1 MTVDQSAFRAV
12 LGRFASGV
20 TVVTAVDRRGRDV
33 GMTVSA
39 FSSVSLEPP
48 LIMMCIAHDASI
60 YNALSKAECFI
71 VNVLS
76 AGQEAIARRFAETEG
91 NRFSGLGYDRGQNGA
106 IVLQDVLGFIE
117 CNVFDRHEA
126 GDHDIIIGSVEAV
139 HWADGRPLLY
149 YRGGYAQ
156 LER

>member
-1 MTVDQSAFRAV
+1 MSVDQSAFRAV
-12 LGRFASGV
+12 LGRFATGV

-48 LIMMCIAHDASI
+48 LVMICIGHEASA
-60 YNALSKAECFI
+60 YAALSKATSFT
-71 VNVLS
+71 VNILS
-76 AGQEAIARRFAETEG
+76 STQEAIARRFADPER
-91 NRFSGLGYDRGQNGA
+91 NRFERLAYERGENGA
-106 IVLQDVLGFIE
+106 IMLSDALACIE
-117 CNVFDRHEA
+117 CNVVDRHEA
-126 GDHDIIIGSVEAV
+126 GDHDIIIGSVEV
-139 HWADGRPLLY
+139 VKWAEGRPLLY

>member
-20 TVVTAVDRRGRDV
+20 TVVTAVEKRGRDV

-39 FSSVSLEPP
+39 FSSVSLDPP
-48 LIMMCIAHDASI
+48 LIMICIAHDASV
-60 YNALSKAECFI
+60 YNALSKAPCFI

-76 AGQEAIARRFAETEG
+76 AGQEAIARRFADPEV
-91 NRFSGLGYDRGQNGA
+91 NRFERLGYERGENGA
-106 IVLQDVLGFIE
+106 IMLSDALGCIE
-117 CNVFDRHEA
+117 CNVVDRHEA

-139 HWADGRPLLY
+139 KWED
-149 YRGGYAQ
+149 
-156 LER
+156 